1 MTYLEC
7 DTSAPEVMCASLI
20 GLLELASW
28 CKLLRGNMDI
38 VAKAIKKTMQKVSE
52 LNPDVL
58 VTHLMHLLSTED
70 KYIRYNLNSIL
81 VHFMR
86 LVLFF

>member
-1 MTYLEC
+1 MEYVDGDSST
-7 DTSAPEVMCASLI
+7 PEAMCASLV
-20 GLLELASW
+20 GLLDFASE
-28 CKLLRGNMDI
+28 CDILLGKMDLI
-38 VAKAIKKTMQKVSE
+38 AKAIKKTMQKVSE
-52 LNPDVL
+52 LNPGVL
-58 VTHLMHLLSTED
+58 VEHLPMRLSVED